1 MNQKLDNENKNWYT
15 GYMIIGDEKI
25 PVKHVRQIKSN
36 TKHIGLQELCSA
48 IKTECD
54 TFLEN

>member
-1 MNQKLDNENKNWYT
+1 MKKIDNKNKNWYT

-36 TKHIGLQELCSA
+36 IKHIGLQELCGA
-48 IKTECD
+48 RKTECD